1 MHFYSILRLNFKQPF
16 VVVEQSL
23 AKILTKRH
31 SHATLFHQG
40 KRGLIAAKQG
50 CWIGQS
56 STAEQR
62 LGADV
67 VSLPTFDCSSTQVSH
82 TKDLQQESQDF
93 WLTHRRF
100 RPEASALQ
108 SYQRFDHDKA
118 FNDLKAKHESQ
129 CHWSFCEAISLT
141 FLLLKID

>member
-1 MHFYSILRLNFKQPF
+1 MHFYSILRLNLKQPF
-16 VVVEQSL
+16 VVVGPSL

-82 TKDLQQESQDF
+82 TKRSAAGVTRLLANTQALSA
-93 WLTHRRF
+93 RGV
-100 RPEASALQ
+100 RPSVLSAL
-108 SYQRFDHDKA
+108 RP
-118 FNDLKAKHESQ
+118 
-129 CHWSFCEAISLT
+129 
-141 FLLLKID
+141 